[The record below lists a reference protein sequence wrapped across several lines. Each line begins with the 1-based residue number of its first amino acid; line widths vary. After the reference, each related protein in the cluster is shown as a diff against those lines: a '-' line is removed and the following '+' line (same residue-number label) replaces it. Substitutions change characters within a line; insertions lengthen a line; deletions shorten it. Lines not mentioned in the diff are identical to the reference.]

1 MANTTTSPSGERV
14 VSISSTDGWTTKTIT
29 ANTIGELRIALDIPN
44 EATVNV
50 QDTLYTDNTSP
61 MPQNETNEDGST
73 RPLCIGW
80 VANNKTGGSVE
91 HKVYVY
97 IV

>member
-1 MANTTTSPSGERV
+1 MANATSAPSGERV
-14 VSISSTDGWTTKTIT
+14 VSISENGSWTTKTIV

-50 QDTLYTDNTSP
+50 QDQLYTDNSSA
-61 MPQNETNEDGST
+61 MPTNELNDDGTT

-80 VANNKTGGSVE
+80 VANNKTGGI
-91 HKVYVY
+91 K
-97 IV
+97 

>member
-1 MANTTTSPSGERV
+1 MANATSAPSGERV
-14 VSISSTDGWTTKTIT
+14 VSISENGSWSTKTIV

-50 QDTLYTDNTSP
+50 QDQLYTDNSSA
-61 MPQNETNEDGST
+61 MPVNELNDDGTT

-80 VANNKTGGSVE
+80 VANNKTGGA
-91 HKVYVY
+91 K
-97 IV
+97 

>member
-1 MANTTTSPSGERV
+1 MANATSAPSGERV
-14 VSISSTDGWTTKTIT
+14 VSISENGSWTTKTIV

-50 QDTLYTDNTSP
+50 QDQLYTDNSSA
-61 MPQNETNEDGST
+61 MPVNELNDDGTT

-80 VANNKTGGSVE
+80 VANNKTGGI
-91 HKVYVY
+91 K
-97 IV
+97 

>member
-1 MANTTTSPSGERV
+1 MANATSAPSGERV
-14 VSISSTDGWTTKTIT
+14 VSISENGSWTTKTIV

-50 QDTLYTDNTSP
+50 QDQLYTDNSSA
-61 MPQNETNEDGST
+61 MPTNELNDDGTT

-80 VANNKTGGSVE
+80 VANNKTGGT
-91 HKVYVY
+91 K
-97 IV
+97 

>member
-1 MANTTTSPSGERV
+1 MANATSAPSGERV
-14 VSISSTDGWTTKTIT
+14 VSVSENGSWTTKTIV

-50 QDTLYTDNTSP
+50 QDQLYTDNSSA
-61 MPQNETNEDGST
+61 MPTNELNDDGTT

-80 VANNKTGGSVE
+80 VANNKTGGI
-91 HKVYVY
+91 K
-97 IV
+97 

>member
-1 MANTTTSPSGERV
+1 MANATSAPSGERV
-14 VSISSTDGWTTKTIT
+14 VSVSENGSWSTKTIV

-50 QDTLYTDNTSP
+50 QDQLYTDNSSA
-61 MPQNETNEDGST
+61 MPTNELNDDGTT

-80 VANNKTGGSVE
+80 VANNKTGGT
-91 HKVYVY
+91 K
-97 IV
+97 